1 MDIYCTRPNC
11 PKPVNAC
18 PDLDT
23 GGTIKTISQKFCVTC
38 GMPLFLAGR
47 YLTEK
52 PLARGGFGAAYI
64 ARDRYTPAMR
74 RCVVKQLM
82 PLGLTG
88 QQLEIAKQMFDRE
101 GEVLER
107 LGTHPQIPDLLAFFE
122 VQAGKDNFFY
132 LVQEFIDGF
141 TLEQLVEQHG
151 AIAEADVVEIMSSL
165 LPVLQF
171 VHDHGS
177 IHRDI
182 KPSNIMIRKADQTYF
197 LLDFGAVKQVTAAA
211 AGQKSTGIFTPGYGA
226 PEQMRGDKVFPSS
239 DLYAFA
245 VTCLYLLTGKEPDDL
260 FDVNTNKWN
269 WHSAIAVN
277 PDLVRLL
284 DRMLETA
291 PNMRFESAKDVLD
304 ALKQIYAPTS
314 QTLTQPSQ
322 TSISAPSQ
330 VPVSAPP
337 AVVTP
342 PPAPASR
349 RVASASPPPVQAARQ
364 VPASPSATPWLLSA
378 PLGNQLFAAFLIGF
392 EGMLLGLVAY
402 YVGFAQIGMQPSLL
416 ILGGVVLS
424 ILWLRISQILDNK
437 DLLIFVNV
445 GTILAVVGLQLFAKL
460 PQLQSLPS
468 LENMALMSAI
478 AGFATVTCM
487 ALFRLIF
494 QLLYSFL

>member
-1 MDIYCTRPNC
+1 
-11 PKPVNAC
+11 
-18 PDLDT
+18 LDS
-23 GGTIKTISQKFCVTC
+23 GGTIKTIAQKFCANC

-52 PLARGGFGAAYI
+52 PLARGGFGAAYT

-82 PLGLTG
+82 PTGLVG

-122 VQAGKDNFFY
+122 VQAGSDNFFY
-132 LVQEFIDGF
+132 LAQEFIDGF

-151 AIAEADVVEIMSSL
+151 AISEPDVVEIMNSL

-171 VHDHGS
+171 VHENGS

-182 KPSNIMIRKADQTYF
+182 KPSNIMIRKADQIYF

-245 VTCLYLLTGKEPDDL
+245 VTCLFLLTGKQPDEL
-260 FDVNTNKWN
+260 FDVNTNQWKWRD
-269 WHSAIAVN
+269 AIAVN
-277 PDLVRLL
+277 PHLARLL

-291 PNMRFESAKDVLD
+291 PNSRFDSAKAVLD
-304 ALKQIYAPTS
+304 ALNQIYTQPKSQAVIPVAAPSPVAPTPS
-314 QTLTQPSQ
+314 PAQIQSPAQTPIQN
-322 TSISAPSQ
+322 
-330 VPVSAPP
+330 
-337 AVVTP
+337 P
-342 PPAPASR
+342 PPRS
-349 RVASASPPPVQAARQ
+349 QAIAR
-364 VPASPSATPWLLSA
+364 PTTTPWILAA
-378 PLGNQLFAAFLIGF
+378 PLVKQLFAAFLIGF

-402 YVGFAQIGMQPSLL
+402 HVGFAQIGMPPSLL
-416 ILGGVVLS
+416 ILAGVMLS

-437 DLLIFVNV
+437 DLLIFVNIV
-445 GTILAVVGLQLFAKL
+445 TALILFGLQLFAKL
-460 PQLQSLPS
+460 PQLQTLPNVES
-468 LENMALMSAI
+468 MAIMSAI
-478 AGFATVTCM
+478 AGFAAVTCM

-494 QLLYSFL
+494 QLLYSIL